1 MYRDLIWLDISMRE
15 HPVQALDELLC
26 LIPTDPAVVHCHLR
40 IADISISE
48 SQLGRMTTKGKSTGS
63 QEVRQSSSALA
74 QLRNIKACIFTR
86 IFIGSQFFLLA
97 NFHFYSS

>member
-15 HPVQALDELLC
+15 HPVQAWDELLC
-26 LIPTDPAVVHCHLR
+26 LVPTDPAVVHCHLR

-48 SQLGRMTTKGKSTGS
+48 SQLGRTTTNRKSTGS

-74 QLRNIKACIFTR
+74 QLKIYELGC
-86 IFIGSQFFLLA
+86 
-97 NFHFYSS
+97 